1 MGILKLLSEK
11 IIAESSRHLGLFA
24 VASLSVMTVSLSTIA
39 YQGYKDSVVQEEIT
53 ESNKNSKESRFQQ
66 VFYNNT
72 VSHTEKSAV
81 ENLSVKDGNVDTA
94 ASREDSEIE
103 SSVTKENKK
112 KNYADSSE
120 KEEINEEKTETE
132 EKEEEP
138 GKLCLP
144 RVKQCSLFRSSF
156 ELARSRSGNFSG
168 RQKKRS

>member
-72 VSHTEKSAV
+72 VSSNEKSAV
-81 ENLSVKDGNVDTA
+81 ENLSVKDGSVDTA
-94 ASREDSEIE
+94 ESREDAEID
-103 SSVTKENKK
+103 SSVTKEKRKMRKK
-112 KNYADSSE
+112 VRK
-120 KEEINEEKTETE
+120 
-132 EKEEEP
+132 
-138 GKLCLP
+138 
-144 RVKQCSLFRSSF
+144 
-156 ELARSRSGNFSG
+156 
-168 RQKKRS
+168 